1 MHRCIQYEPILLGVL
16 LRGAQS
22 AVVQSGHGVGQGGLR
37 VCMGGGVGKTQLAC
51 GSDPSQLLGSYA
63 LNRPFLCPVAP
74 EFWSG
79 IDDNVLE

>member
-1 MHRCIQYEPILLGVL
+1 M
-16 LRGAQS
+16 
-22 AVVQSGHGVGQGGLR
+22 QSGCGVGQGGLR
-37 VCMGGGVGKTQLAC
+37 VCMGGGMKSQLAC

-79 IDDNVLE
+79 INDDVME